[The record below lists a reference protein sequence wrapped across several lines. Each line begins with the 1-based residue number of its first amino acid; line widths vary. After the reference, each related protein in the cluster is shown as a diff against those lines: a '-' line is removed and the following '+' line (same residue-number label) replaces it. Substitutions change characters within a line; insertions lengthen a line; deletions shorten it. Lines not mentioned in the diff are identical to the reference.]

1 MKKTVLTV
9 TAICLATLLLCG
21 AACFG
26 TVNYLQ
32 RQNASQTSAASA
44 AVRLPDAGESG
55 YTAAL
60 LAGKTAASSGAL
72 SATEIYE
79 LACKQ
84 VVGIST
90 TFTGYNMFGQLSSN
104 AVSGTGFILSADGY
118 ILTNN
123 HVVEDALSSG
133 STVTV
138 KLYDGSEYDA
148 EIVGVEGTDN
158 DIAVL
163 KINATGL
170 TPVTLGN
177 SDEMQ
182 VGESIYVV
190 GNPLGELTYTM
201 TAGIIS
207 ALDREIAADRNTTV
221 NMFQLDA
228 AVNSG
233 NSGGPVYN
241 SRGQVIGVVTAKYN
255 STGVE
260 GLGFAI
266 PVNDARAIAEE
277 IVEHGYVTGKP
288 YLGIVVTN
296 MTESEAQRYNT
307 VAGVYVYSVS
317 EGSCAEKAGLQQG
330 DVIVELGGKAVATTS
345 DLATVKKDYKAGDSC
360 ELKFYRSGKYQTVT
374 VVFDEEPA
382 QTADTGSASENPRE
396 GAGQMPGFGG
406 GQQPGSGDR
415 QQPGDGEQG
424 EDDKSGF
431 GSFGDSF
438 EDWMNDFFGRFYDYF
453 GGGSSSEDDSDAG
466 SDKGSDSGSSGGFH
480 HFGT

>member
-1 MKKTVLTV
+1 M
-9 TAICLATLLLCG
+9 
-21 AACFG
+21 
-26 TVNYLQ
+26 
-32 RQNASQTSAASA
+32 
-44 AVRLPDAGESG
+44 
-55 YTAAL
+55 
-60 LAGKTAASSGAL
+60 
-72 SATEIYE
+72 
-79 LACKQ
+79 
-84 VVGIST
+84 
-90 TFTGYNMFGQLSSN
+90 
-104 AVSGTGFILSADGY
+104 
-118 ILTNN
+118 
-123 HVVEDALSSG
+123 
-133 STVTV
+133 
-138 KLYDGSEYDA
+138 
-148 EIVGVEGTDN
+148 
-158 DIAVL
+158 L
-163 KINATGL
+163 KIDASGL

-177 SDEMQ
+177 SDDMQ

-277 IVEHGYVTGKP
+277 IVDHGYVTGKP

-330 DVIVELGGKAVATTS
+330 DVIVELGGKTVATTS

-382 QTADTGSASENPRE
+382 QTAESGSASQEPRE
-396 GAGQMPGFGG
+396 GAGQLPGFGG

-415 QQPGDGEQG
+415 PQPGDGEQG
-424 EDDKSGF
+424 EDDKNGF

-453 GGGSSSEDDSDAG
+453 GGGSSDDGGSDQDSD
-466 SDKGSDSGSSGGFH
+466 SDSDSGSSGGFR

>member
-9 TAICLATLLLCG
+9 SAICMATLLLCC

-26 TVNYLQ
+26 IVSYLQ
-32 RQNASQTSAASA
+32 RQAPAAAETPSAALQTA
-44 AVRLPDAGESG
+44 EAPLTGG
-55 YTAAL
+55 YTAAAL
-60 LAGKTAASSGAL
+60 TQRTERRTL
-72 SATEIYE
+72 SATEIYD
-79 LACKQ
+79 LACRQ

-104 AVSGTGFILSADGY
+104 AVSGTGFIISEDGY

-148 EIVGVEGTDN
+148 EIVGVEGTNN

-163 KINATGL
+163 KINASGL

-177 SDEMQ
+177 SDDMR
-182 VGESIYVV
+182 VGESVYVV

-201 TAGIIS
+201 TSGIIS
-207 ALDREIAADRNTTV
+207 ALDREIAADRNTSV

-241 SRGQVIGVVTAKYN
+241 AYGQVIGVVTAKYN
-255 STGVE
+255 SSGVE

-266 PVNDARAIAEE
+266 PVNDAKAIAEE
-277 IVEHGYVTGKP
+277 IIDHGYVTGKP
-288 YLGIVVTN
+288 YLGIIATN
-296 MTESEAQRYNT
+296 MSQTDAQRYNT
-307 VAGVYVYSVS
+307 VPGVYVYSVS

-330 DVIVELGGKAVATTS
+330 DVIVSLDGKEVETTS
-345 DLATVKKDYKAGDSC
+345 DLASVKKDYKAGDSC
-360 ELKFYRSGKYQTVT
+360 EIRYYRSGKYQTTT

-382 QTADTGSASENPRE
+382 QTPEVSVPAQDRQEGGSRF
-396 GAGQMPGFGG
+396 PGLEE
-406 GQQPGSGDR
+406 QPGSGE
-415 QQPGDGEQG
+415 G
-424 EDDKSGF
+424 SGSDSW
-431 GSFGDSF
+431 GS
-438 EDWMNDFFGRFYDYF
+438 WMNDFFGRFFDYF
-453 GGGSSSEDDSDAG
+453 GESEDSSEAEDGGSPDTD
-466 SDKGSDSGSSGGFH
+466 GGIR